1 MPVCEKRLRKWG
13 GGGVPYSMPV
23 CEEILRKGGWGG
35 GGGLPYSVM
44 PMCGKT
50 Y

>member
-1 MPVCEKRLRKWG
+1 MG
-13 GGGVPYSMPV
+13 GGGGGPYSVMPV

-35 GGGLPYSVM
+35 GVPYSVM

-50 Y
+50 H